1 MGVLSDV
8 RILERIY
15 DKKLTINPF
24 IYDHIQPSSI
34 DLTLDNKIQIP
45 KSGLDSNINVYD
57 QDIKDYFEERTFDQH
72 ILLEPGDF
80 IIGEVRETIGLYRD
94 MVGNIQNR
102 NSLIRLGINVGLST
116 YINPG
121 YHGKLPIVINNLGK
135 FNVNLVPGMRICQLV
150 ISDVEPEPE
159 RDYSQQND
167 AKYIGEKGKG
177 LSKLYLDKEFEEFL
191 KIHNKTKIVEADSA
205 DLIKFLENRLES
217 RSVDI
222 TIELSNEEKRKLGLL
237 RHD

>member
-8 RILERIY
+8 RILEKIY
-15 DKKLTINPF
+15 DEMLVINPF
-24 IYDHIQPSSI
+24 VYDNIQPSSI
-34 DLTLDNKIQIP
+34 DLTLDNRIQIP
-45 KSGLDSNINVYD
+45 KSGVDANINAFD
-57 QDIKDYFEERTFDQH
+57 QNITDYFEERTLDEYV
-72 ILLEPGDF
+72 LVPGDF
-80 IIGEVRETIGLYRD
+80 IIGQVKETIGLSRD

-135 FNVNLVPGMRICQLV
+135 FRVVLVPGMRICQLV

-159 RDYSQQND
+159 RDYSQRKD
-167 AKYIGEKGKG
+167 AKYLGEKGTG
-177 LSKLYLDKEFEEFL
+177 LSRLYLDSEFGEFR
-191 KIHNKTKIVEADSA
+191 KIHGKNKIAEEDKAN
-205 DLIKFLENRLES
+205 LIKFLENRLDE

-222 TIELSNEEKRKLGLL
+222 TKELSDEEKRKLGLL
-237 RHD
+237 KYD

>member
-15 DKKLTINPF
+15 DKKLIINPF
-24 IYDHIQPSSI
+24 IYDNIQPSSI

-45 KSGLDSNINVYD
+45 RSGLDTKINVFD
-57 QDIKDYFEERTFDQH
+57 QNITDYFEERTLDQYE
-72 ILLEPGDF
+72 LEPGDF
-80 IIGEVRETIGLYRD
+80 IIGQIKETIGLSRD

-135 FNVNLVPGMRICQLV
+135 FKVKLVPGMRICQLV
-150 ISDVEPEPE
+150 ISDVDPEPE
-159 RDYSQQND
+159 RDYSQRND
-167 AKYIGEKGKG
+167 AKYIGEKGTG

-191 KIHNKTKIVEADSA
+191 KIHNKKKIVEADRA
-205 DLIKFLENRLES
+205 NLIKFLEDRLES

-222 TIELSNEEKRKLGLL
+222 TEELSNEEKRKLGLL